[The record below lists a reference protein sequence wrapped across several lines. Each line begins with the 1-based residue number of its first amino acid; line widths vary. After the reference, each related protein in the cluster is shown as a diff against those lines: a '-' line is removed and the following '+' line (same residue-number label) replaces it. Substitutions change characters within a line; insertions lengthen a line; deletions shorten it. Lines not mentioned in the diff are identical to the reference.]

1 MKQYAIIKIGAHQFK
16 VSQDDELEIDKI
28 EGEEGQKLVFEEVLL
43 LVTDEEIKIGQPVIK
58 GAKIQATLLE
68 QKKGKKIRV
77 ATYKAKS
84 RYRRVK
90 GFRPHLSKIKI
101 EKISL
106 SKAKIKS

>member
-1 MKQYAIIKIGAHQFK
+1 MKSYAIIKIGAHQFK
-16 VSQDDELEIDKI
+16 VHQGDELEIDKL
-28 EGEEGQKLVFEEVLL
+28 EGEEGQKFVFEEVLL

-58 GAKIQATLLE
+58 DAKVEAKLLE

-90 GFRPHLSKIKI
+90 GFRPYLSKIKI

-106 SKAKIKS
+106 SKSKS